1 MNLTVPMSPPV
12 KGSNVEASA
21 GNSAEADDPIA
32 IDALSERLRWFAPG
46 THITIRGL
54 TKIFSDG
61 TVLYRDFDLDL
72 PRGKVVSIFGPNGCG
87 KSTLINMI
95 SGIMDHDAG
104 EILFD
109 GKTAR
114 DTKIGYVFQNYREA
128 GFPWLRAIDNIRYP
142 LKFLKLSKK
151 EQDAK
156 IEKLLASFN
165 VSIDLNRY
173 PYELSGGQQ
182 QLVSIMRAL
191 VIEPEVLFLDEPF
204 SALDYEMTLFLR
216 DKLQSVLTD
225 MQITTLL
232 VSHDLDEAVELADEV
247 LLLTRKPTT
256 VAARIPFEAPRP
268 RNAETTVTPEFID
281 VKARSLEIFQREV
294 RKS

>member
-1 MNLTVPMSPPV
+1 MTGAVRMKQAEGPMAPSDPV
-12 KGSNVEASA
+12 D
-21 GNSAEADDPIA
+21 AEGRTLED
-32 IDALSERLRWFAPG
+32 RMRWFAPG

-54 TKIFSDG
+54 TKTFGD
-61 TVLYRDFDLDL
+61 TVLYKDFDLDL

-95 SGIMDHDAG
+95 SGILDYDSG
-104 EILFD
+104 QILFD

-114 DTKIGYVFQNYREA
+114 QTRIGYVFQNYREA

-142 LKFLKLSKK
+142 LKFLKMSRA
-151 EQDAK
+151 ERDAR
-156 IEKLLASFN
+156 IERLLASFN

-182 QLVSIMRAL
+182 QMVSIMRAL
-191 VIEPEVLFLDEPF
+191 VTDPEVLFLDEPF

-216 DKLQSVLTD
+216 DKLQAVLTE
-225 MQITTLL
+225 MQVTTLL

-256 VAARIPFEAPRP
+256 VAARIPFDAPRP

-281 VKARSLEIFQREV
+281 VKTRSLEIFRREV
-294 RKS
+294 RKP

>member
-1 MNLTVPMSPPV
+1 MRPS
-12 KGSNVEASA
+12 SNIWPLSASA
-21 GNSAEADDPIA
+21 FAAATDPPADPPETGTKKKQD
-32 IDALSERLRWFAPG
+32 DLTWFAPG

-54 TKIFSDG
+54 TKTFDQ
-61 TVLYRDFDLDL
+61 TVLYKDFDLDL

-95 SGIMDHDAG
+95 SGIMDYDAG
-104 EILFD
+104 TILFD
-109 GKTAR
+109 GNTAR
-114 DTKIGYVFQNYREA
+114 ETRIGYVFQNYREA

-142 LKFLKLSKK
+142 LKFLKIGKA
-151 EQDAK
+151 EAETR
-156 IEKLLASFN
+156 IERLLASFN

-191 VIEPEVLFLDEPF
+191 VIDPEVLFLDEPF

-216 DKLQSVLTD
+216 GKLQSVLSE
-225 MQITTLL
+225 MQVTTLL

-247 LLLTRKPTT
+247 LLLTRKPTA
-256 VAARIPFEAPRP
+256 VAARIPFDAPRP
-268 RNAETTVTPEFID
+268 RDAETTISPEFID
-281 VKARSLEIFQREV
+281 VKARALEIFQQEV
-294 RKS
+294 RKP

>member
-1 MNLTVPMSPPV
+1 MTGAVRMKQAEGPMAPSDPV
-12 KGSNVEASA
+12 D
-21 GNSAEADDPIA
+21 AEGRTLED
-32 IDALSERLRWFAPG
+32 RMRWFAPG

-54 TKIFSDG
+54 TKTFGD
-61 TVLYRDFDLDL
+61 TVLYKDFDLDL

-95 SGIMDHDAG
+95 SGILDYDSG
-104 EILFD
+104 QILFD

-114 DTKIGYVFQNYREA
+114 QTRIGYVFQNYREA

-142 LKFLKLSKK
+142 LKFLKMSRA
-151 EQDAK
+151 ERDAR
-156 IEKLLASFN
+156 IERLLASFN

-182 QLVSIMRAL
+182 QMVSIMRAL
-191 VIEPEVLFLDEPF
+191 VTDPEVLFLDEPF

-216 DKLQSVLTD
+216 DKLQAVLTE
-225 MQITTLL
+225 MQVTTLL

-256 VAARIPFEAPRP
+256 VAARIPFDAPRP

-281 VKARSLEIFQREV
+281 VKTRSLDIFQREV
-294 RKS
+294 RKP